1 MKYQVPGLWPVRA
14 GFTIPAGAII
24 DFTGPR
30 DFWSQHTLNAE
41 GLIPPP
47 GAIAMDQ
54 EAVEYLSRG
63 GNKPPISREAVNQAL
78 EEELK
83 SHLKGE

>member
-1 MKYQVPGLWPVRA
+1 MKYQVVGFWPVRA
-14 GFTIPAGAII
+14 GFTIPAAAII
-24 DFTGPR
+24 DFTGPK

-54 EAVEYLSRG
+54 EAVEYLSQG
-63 GNKPPISREAVNQAL
+63 GNKPPISREAVNQSL